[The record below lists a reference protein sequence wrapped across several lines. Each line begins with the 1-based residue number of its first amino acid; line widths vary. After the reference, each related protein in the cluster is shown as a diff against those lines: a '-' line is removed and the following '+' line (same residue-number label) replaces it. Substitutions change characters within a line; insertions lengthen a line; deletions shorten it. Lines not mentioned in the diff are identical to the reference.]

1 MQPSIL
7 ISSNNL
13 QLTGDRLYVG
23 DPVSLLFSVTVE
35 NIASSAQPSLNQVA
49 LRFIG
54 KKALSEPDD
63 KALFDSDRA
72 TDPYCTIVIDSATNL
87 TITGRV
93 NIDGIAT
100 AKLGTYKRQPETVS
114 NPQPTVPIYFAFTAL
129 YQGAARRK
137 VLQTG
142 EIVLRRDRVEDP

>member
-1 MQPSIL
+1 MQ
-7 ISSNNL
+7 
-13 QLTGDRLYVG
+13 
-23 DPVSLLFSVTVE
+23 LFSVMAGKAQLVGDRIYPGDSFSLSFNLTVE
-35 NIASSAQPSLNQVA
+35 NIASADQPSLNPVA

-54 KKALSEPDD
+54 KKALNEPDD
-63 KALFDSDRA
+63 KALFDSARA
-72 TDPYCTIVIDSATNL
+72 TDPYCTIVINSATNL

-93 NIDGIAT
+93 NIDGTAT

-114 NPQPTVPIYFAFTAL
+114 NPQPTIPIYFAFTAL